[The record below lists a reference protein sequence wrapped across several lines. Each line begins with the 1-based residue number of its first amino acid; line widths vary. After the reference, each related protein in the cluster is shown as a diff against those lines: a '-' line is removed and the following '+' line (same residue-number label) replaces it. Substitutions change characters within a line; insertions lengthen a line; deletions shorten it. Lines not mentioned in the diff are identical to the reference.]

1 VAPEGVVNALRRV
14 HAALVPGGILV
25 DTQPISP
32 WPPVEAGGH
41 RLGTLDMREWRRT
54 IDAVDGRIQAAVSD
68 GLFTPGAEKSIVVA
82 DGFDDGAGF
91 VEVVTAWQGTR
102 IPAALAGRAT
112 STDAPVQVLQD
123 VRLRLFQA
131 RADD

>member
-1 VAPEGVVNALRRV
+1 VNALRRI

-32 WPPVEAGGH
+32 RPPVEAGGR

-54 IDAVDGRIQAAVSD
+54 IDAVDGRIQAAVAE

-82 DGFDDGAGF
+82 DGFDDTTEF
-91 VEVVTAWQGTR
+91 VEVVGAWQGTR
-102 IPAALAGRAT
+102 ISATLAGRAE
-112 STDAPVQVLQD
+112 SAEPPVRVLQE

-131 RADD
+131 RPSD

>member
-1 VAPEGVVNALRRV
+1 VNALRRI

-32 WPPVEAGGH
+32 RPPVEAGGR

-54 IDAVDGRIQAAVSD
+54 IDAVDGRIQAALAE

-82 DGFDDGAGF
+82 DGFDDTTEF
-91 VEVVTAWQGTR
+91 VEVVGAWQGTR
-102 IPAALAGRAT
+102 ISATLAGRAE
-112 STDAPVQVLQD
+112 SAEPPVRVLQE
-123 VRLRLFQA
+123 VRLRLFQP
-131 RADD
+131 RPSD

>member
-1 VAPEGVVNALRRV
+1 VNALRRI

-32 WPPVEAGGH
+32 RPPVEAGGR

-54 IDAVDGRIQAAVSD
+54 IDAVDGRIQAAVAE

-82 DGFDDGAGF
+82 DGFDDTTEF
-91 VEVVTAWQGTR
+91 VEVVGAWQGTR
-102 IPAALAGRAT
+102 ISATLAGRAE
-112 STDAPVQVLQD
+112 SAEPPVRVLQE
-123 VRLRLFQA
+123 VRLRLFQP
-131 RADD
+131 RPSD

>member
-1 VAPEGVVNALRRV
+1 MNALRRI

-32 WPPVEAGGH
+32 RPPVEAGGR

-54 IDAVDGRIQAAVSD
+54 IDAVDGRIQAAVAE

-82 DGFDDGAGF
+82 DGFDDTTEF
-91 VEVVTAWQGTR
+91 VEVVGAWQGTR
-102 IPAALAGRAT
+102 ISATLAGRAE
-112 STDAPVQVLQD
+112 SAEPPVRVLQE
-123 VRLRLFQA
+123 VRLRLFQP
-131 RADD
+131 RPSD